1 MERAPT
7 FEEVQAFAESEGLD
21 DKISVSKFYEY
32 YAQTNFLFRG
42 IPFDWKEKM
51 REWAKNERPRKNAV
65 KSAADYKFEFK
76 LPEGFTSMKEY
87 LEWVYDQ
94 I

>member
-7 FEEVQAFAESEGLD
+7 FEEVQAFAQSEGLD
-21 DKISVSKFYEY
+21 DKISVSKFYDY
-32 YAQTNFLFRG
+32 YSQTNFMFRG

-51 REWAKNERPRKNAV
+51 REWAQNERPRKNAA
-65 KSAADYKFEFK
+65 KNAADYKFKFD
-76 LPEGFTSMKEY
+76 LPKGFDNMADY
-87 LEWVYDQ
+87 LDWAIDQ

>member
-21 DKISVSKFYEY
+21 EKVSVSKFYNY
-32 YAQTNFLFRG
+32 YKETNFMFRG

-65 KSAADYKFEFK
+65 KTAADYKFKFE
-76 LPEGFTSMKEY
+76 LPEGFSSMTEY
-87 LEWVYDQ
+87 LKWVVEK